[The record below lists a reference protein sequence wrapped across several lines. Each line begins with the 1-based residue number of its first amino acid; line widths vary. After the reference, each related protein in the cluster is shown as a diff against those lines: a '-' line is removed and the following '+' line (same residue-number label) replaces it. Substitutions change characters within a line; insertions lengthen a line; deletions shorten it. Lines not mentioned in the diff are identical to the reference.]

1 LILPPDHKEGMLLD
15 EESSL
20 GKPIYRASAT
30 AVALAPS
37 KPDNVNFLQKIR
49 MTASMEFYV

>member
-1 LILPPDHKEGMLLD
+1 LILPPDHKEGRLLD

-30 AVALAPS
+30 AVAPS